1 MADERKKGDT
11 LHIIHA
17 LDAKHLLAARPSPD
31 GCVEIGV
38 CRKIE
43 SAADMV
49 PGAEYAKH
57 QPDGTWRVEGRIPG
71 GGQVATAAY
80 RQGWDNIFGGRT
92 QVGQS

>member
-1 MADERKKGDT
+1 MAERKKGDT
-11 LHIIHA
+11 LHVIQH
-17 LDAKHLLAARPSPD
+17 LDGKHLLAARPCSD
-31 GCVEIGV
+31 GAVEIGV

-43 SAADMV
+43 SAADLI
-49 PGAEYAKH
+49 PGAELAKH
-57 QPDGTWRVEGRIPG
+57 QPDGTWRVEGTIPG